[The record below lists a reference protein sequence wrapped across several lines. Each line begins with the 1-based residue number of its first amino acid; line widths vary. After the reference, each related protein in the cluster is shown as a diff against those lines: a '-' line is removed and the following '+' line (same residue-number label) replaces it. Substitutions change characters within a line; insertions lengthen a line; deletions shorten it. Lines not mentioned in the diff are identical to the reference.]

1 VLSCYKYSTYCSALF
16 SVLPPISGKPVGQHP
31 IIVRLLKG
39 IFNKNPPLPRYTAT
53 WNVGTVLTYL
63 MKTLHPVGKL
73 SLKLLTLKLN
83 ALLASISAKRAQTLV
98 ASDTAFMT
106 IRLNKITLFLLL
118 YLRHPDLIKPDYS
131 LLFLLFLRLVHCVL
145 I

>member
-1 VLSCYKYSTYCSALF
+1 LF
-16 SVLPPISGKPVGQHP
+16 SLLPTISGKPVGQHP

-39 IFNKNPPLPRYTAT
+39 IFNKKPPLPRYTAT
-53 WNVGTVLTYL
+53 WNVDTVLTYL

-83 ALLASISAKRAQTLV
+83 ALLATISAERAQTLV

-106 IRLNKITLFLLL
+106 IQLNKITLFLLL
-118 YLRHPDLIKPDYS
+118 YLRHSDLIKPHYS
-131 LLFLLFLRLVHCVL
+131 LLIVLFLRLLQCVL